1 LPRFRL
7 DFNLKDLHAM
17 KTESHTQEL
26 IPPAL
31 LEQVEA
37 RAAAEHRPARD
48 MVREAV
54 EHYLHTHRKPTVSA
68 PPTEAQ
74 RRAAWEAGERILAR
88 RKLHPMPEG
97 ETIKSL
103 ISFGRA

>member
-1 LPRFRL
+1 
-7 DFNLKDLHAM
+7 M
-17 KTESHTQEL
+17 
-26 IPPAL
+26 
-31 LEQVEA
+31 
-37 RAAAEHRPARD
+37 AAAEHRATNEV
-48 MVREAV
+48 VREAI
-54 EHYLHTHRKPTVSA
+54 EGYLHTHRKAIVSA

-74 RRAAWEAGERILAR
+74 KRAAWEAGERILAR